1 MQSTAAMMKVR
12 AVVPLSWKTIFQGY
26 GYRSVVE
33 AVETVVP
40 HELFHAT
47 EAAYV
52 QSTPIWVSE
61 GLAVWAERQFA
72 PESRD
77 FRFRRRVFGGYGQAL
92 SSTSRR
98 TRAIL
103 LLRRRPLVGVSL
115 SGVRRGIYPR
125 LLSRPG
131 G

>member
-1 MQSTAAMMKVR
+1 MVDFGGQADGSYAIDRCNDEGACSG
-12 AVVPLSWKTIFQGY
+12 AIILENDFQGY

-77 FRFRRRVFGGYGQAL
+77 F
-92 SSTSRR
+92 
-98 TRAIL
+98 
-103 LLRRRPLVGVSL
+103 
-115 SGVRRGIYPR
+115 
-125 LLSRPG
+125 
-131 G
+131 